1 MMAIWLA
8 KHKGVSMFHMKGF
21 ASFAKRIP
29 QVCDVFLKNAPVAFG
44 VGVVQKAYDQI
55 SELEVM
61 EK

>member
-1 MMAIWLA
+1 
-8 KHKGVSMFHMKGF
+8 MFHMKGF